1 MAHPTC
7 SRTEAI
13 HTIQHSH
20 AGSQLP
26 VMLNWPKEHVAT
38 GVPLQPVRQF
48 VEQVALCA
56 VVNPEQ
62 LQPSE
67 LDTLVA
73 GGLVQAAAAAMA
85 VHE

>member
-1 MAHPTC
+1 M
-7 SRTEAI
+7 
-13 HTIQHSH
+13 
-20 AGSQLP
+20 
-26 VMLNWPKEHVAT
+26 
-38 GVPLQPVRQF
+38 PLQPVRQL
-48 VEQVALCA
+48 VVQVPLCA
-56 VVNPEQ
+56 VVDPEQ